1 MPTTNPSRLTPKDAA
16 SILPRKTVECELK
29 VVNEDT
35 GVFEMY
41 ALVFG
46 NTDRQNDLIE
56 PGSVTN
62 CDELVKDGWIALNHK
77 GEELPLATI
86 TTAVQDSHGL
96 KLTGQFHSTPAAQ
109 EARTIIRER
118 LERGKGVKT
127 SIGYLVPDDGQHYER
142 EDGQEVRHIT
152 KLSVYEA
159 SYVNLPANPEAE
171 ITSAKSLGTIE
182 QGEPMSKEA
191 KVLERVKRALGLGT
205 KSQYK
210 VDGEAMERVRGLVD
224 KCAGCAKNV
233 DDMHKSMKGFID
245 QHKAASEELAKCV
258 KSFEG
263 GQEEPAAEDDQ
274 GDDAEEDKK
283 PKDDEGADKKDEEET
298 DKDEQDEDAKTKKAY
313 RAQLRKRALSGRC
326 LQVCP

>member
-1 MPTTNPSRLTPKDAA
+1 MTPKDAA

-29 VVNEDT
+29 VLDEGT
-35 GVFEMY
+35 GEFEMY

-46 NTDRQNDLIE
+46 NVDRQGDVIE

-62 CDELVKDGWIALNHK
+62 IDELVKDGWIALNHK
-77 GEELPLATI
+77 GDELPLATI
-86 TTAVQDSHGL
+86 STALQDSHGL
-96 KLTGQFHSTPAAQ
+96 KLTGRFHSTPQAQ

-171 ITSAKSLGTIE
+171 ITSAKSLGTSE
-182 QGEPMSKEA
+182 PEEPPMSREA
-191 KVLERVKRALGLGT
+191 KVLERVKQALGLGT

-210 VDGEAMERVRGLVD
+210 VDGETMEKCRGLVD
-224 KCAGCAKNV
+224 KCASCAKNV

-245 QHKAASEELAKCV
+245 QHKAASDELMKCM
-258 KSFEG
+258 KNFQSGDPQPEA
-263 GQEEPAAEDDQ
+263 QDDD
-274 GDDAEEDKK
+274 GNVADKPEKPKK
-283 PKDDEGADKKDEEET
+283 PEDKDDEDGPDAQDNDAPSNE
-298 DKDEQDEDAKTKKAY
+298 DDEDEKTRKAY
-313 RAQLRKRALSGRC
+313 RDQLRKRQLSGRR